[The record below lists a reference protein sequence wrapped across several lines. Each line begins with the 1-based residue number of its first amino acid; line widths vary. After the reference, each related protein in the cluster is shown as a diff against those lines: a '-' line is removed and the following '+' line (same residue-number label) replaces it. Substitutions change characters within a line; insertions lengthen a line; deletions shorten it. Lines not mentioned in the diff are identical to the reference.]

1 MKKLW
6 LIPFLFFLVDTV
18 NAKAVN
24 LYFFHG
30 AECPHCAE
38 ESEYL
43 EELQTEYDNLNIIK
57 YEVWHNEDNATI
69 LQNVKISLNKENP
82 YVPFTVIGTNAI
94 TGFNEQSKTTIKNYI
109 DYCSKEECIDIV
121 EQVINKGTTIDLD
134 NKNEVVDTK
143 KNTTFNVPVLGEI
156 DAKTVSL
163 PLLSIVIGFIDG
175 FNPCAMWVLIFLIS
189 FLLTTKDRKKMWILG
204 STFLLTSAF
213 IYMLFM
219 MSWLTITIKLTNVT
233 IIRNIIAV
241 IAVVAGII
249 NLRSFYRMSRK
260 AVGCEVVNQEK
271 RKKTIDKIKKF
282 VLEKN
287 MIISILGVMA
297 LAISV
302 NVIELAC
309 SAGLPLVYTE
319 VLALNEVSN
328 TMYFVY
334 ILIYCFFFLID
345 DLIIFIIAMTT
356 VKVTGISN
364 KYTKYSHLIGGAI
377 MLIIG
382 LLLIFKPEI
391 IMFKN

>member
-6 LIPFLFFLVDTV
+6 LIPFLFFFFDTV
-18 NAKAVN
+18 SAKEIN

-30 AECPHCAE
+30 EECPHCAE

-43 EELQTEYDNLNIIK
+43 EELQKSYDNLNIIK

-82 YVPFTVIGTNAI
+82 YVPFTVIGKNAT

-109 DYCSKEECIDIV
+109 DYCLKEECIDVV
-121 EQVINKGTTIDLD
+121 EQVINNGTTIDFD
-134 NKNEVVDTK
+134 DKNEVVDIEN
-143 KNTTFNVPVLGEI
+143 NTVFNVPVLGKI
-156 DAKTVSL
+156 DAKKVSL

-204 STFLLTSAF
+204 STFLFTSAF

-260 AVGCEVVNQEK
+260 DVGCEVVNQEK

-282 VLEKN
+282 FLEKN
-287 MIISILGVMA
+287 MIISILGVMT

-319 VLALNEVSN
+319 VLALNKVSN

-391 IMFKN
+391 IMFKS